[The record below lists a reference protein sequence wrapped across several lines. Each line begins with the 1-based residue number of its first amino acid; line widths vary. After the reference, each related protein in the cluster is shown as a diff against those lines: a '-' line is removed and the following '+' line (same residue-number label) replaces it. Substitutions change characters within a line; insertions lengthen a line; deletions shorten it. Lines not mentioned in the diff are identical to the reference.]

1 VLSKR
6 LLAEIASDEGGDA
19 ERAATG
25 DPVLRNGERKGLKGG
40 SKRRAMKA

>member
-6 LLAEIASDEGGDA
+6 LLAEIAGDEGGDA

-25 DPVLRNGERKGLKGG
+25 DPVLRNGERKGLKGR